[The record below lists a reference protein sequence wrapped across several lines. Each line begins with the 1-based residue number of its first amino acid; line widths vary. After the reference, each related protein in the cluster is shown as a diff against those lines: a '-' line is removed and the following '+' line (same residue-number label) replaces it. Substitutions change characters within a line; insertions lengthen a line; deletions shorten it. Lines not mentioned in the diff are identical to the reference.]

1 MSTFL
6 CPGCSKLGSN
16 LGSRVRLLEGRSSR
30 VCSVCAP
37 NLEAGKRSKKAKN
50 PPRNDGFTTGKYGV
64 PIGTP
69 DYIGYDTRNQCS
81 PEEIAQIKKTG
92 YYSQEWKQLRGK

>member
-16 LGSRVRLLEGRSSR
+16 LGSKVRLLEGRSSR
-30 VCSVCAP
+30 VCSSCAP
-37 NLEAGKRSKKAKN
+37 SLPAGQRSKKAKT
-50 PPRNDGFTTGKYGV
+50 PRNEGFTTGKYGT

-69 DYIGYDTRNQCS
+69 PYIGRDVRFQAS

-92 YYSQEWKQLRGK
+92 YYSTEWRKLRAK